1 MTAQTP
7 AEVAAAAARVAAEW
21 TPDTI
26 AEAKAYVLP
35 LTVSQ
40 WRPVVD
46 QIEALLAER
55 ERLRGLVAAAHV
67 SPRPYIGERWPM
79 GMILQCECG
88 ETLAEYGPGTATP
101 KRIEDLVRTHAAH
114 VADVLE
120 GRA

>member
-79 GMILQCECG
+79 GMILQCEC
-88 ETLAEYGPGTATP
+88 
-101 KRIEDLVRTHAAH
+101 KRPSPRSLRSPARTRRFVPTYASSSR
-114 VADVLE
+114 VP
-120 GRA
+120 